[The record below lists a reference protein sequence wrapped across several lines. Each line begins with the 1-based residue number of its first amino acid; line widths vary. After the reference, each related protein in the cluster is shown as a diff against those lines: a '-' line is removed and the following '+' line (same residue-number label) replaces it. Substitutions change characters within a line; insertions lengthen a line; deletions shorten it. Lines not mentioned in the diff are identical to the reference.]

1 MIKEKEYAL
10 YKGEKLLGIGTKKEL
25 AELLGVKISTI
36 NFYQSPAYKK
46 RTNDLKS
53 RRLVEID

>member
-1 MIKEKEYAL
+1 MNKEKEYAL

-25 AELLGVKISTI
+25 AKMLGVKISTI
-36 NFYQSPAYKK
+36 NFYRSPAYKK
-46 RTNDLKS
+46 RTNDFKS

>member
-1 MIKEKEYAL
+1 MNKEKEYAL

-25 AELLGVKISTI
+25 AKMLGVKTSTI
-36 NFYQSPAYKK
+36 NFYRSPAYKK
-46 RTNDLKS
+46 RTKGLKS